1 MVADGAAHAYRREAA
16 MHAVVA
22 RSTIHD
28 FEAGAKVLREQGIPR
43 ISQAPGFVS
52 AQWVRLDENTGTS
65 MLTFESEEA
74 ARAAAE
80 QLRTNPPGGG
90 AVTINSIEVG
100 EVVERV

>member
-1 MVADGAAHAYRREAA
+1 

-22 RSTIHD
+22 RSTLHD
-28 FEAGAKVLREQGIPR
+28 FEQARKFLKEEGAPR

-52 AQWVRLDENTGTS
+52 AQWVMLDENTGTS

-74 ARAAAE
+74 AQAAAE
-80 QLRTNPPGGG
+80 QLRTNPPGG
-90 AVTINSIEVG
+90 AAITINSIEVG